1 MKKITFSQRL
11 RYKVDNM
18 MASGTGAV
26 ILWLGIISLL
36 LVIIAGAVLSLS
48 GITQTDSEEL
58 SFFEGFWQ
66 SLMRTLDA
74 GTMGGDEGWGF
85 RIVMLIVTIG
95 GVFIVSA
102 LIGIISAGFDQ
113 KLEEMRKGRSFVIE
127 SNHTL
132 ILGWSS
138 KIYTIISE
146 LAEANSNQRK
156 ACVVVLSE
164 VEKTEMEEQ
173 IRSHVSDYKTTKV
186 VCRKGNPL
194 DTSDLA
200 IVNVEA
206 AKSIIILPPEDE
218 EMADIFV
225 IKCILAIVNNPDRKE
240 SKYHIV
246 SEVRDARN
254 LEVIKMIGKDE
265 VEAMLLDEII
275 SRITVQTVHQPGLSV
290 VYESLLRFEGDEI
303 YFANEPKLSG
313 KKFIETLNCYEDS
326 TIIGL
331 RLANG
336 ECRLNPEMDYVLA
349 ADDEIIAIS
358 EDDDTIVMNGKNGTI
373 DDACII
379 DKDAIIE
386 AKSMHTLILGYNNK
400 TANTLQELGNYL
412 PANSEI
418 DLIIPQKT
426 ETSKHIEKKCP
437 LKLRVTHGEIISR
450 EFLNEIDY
458 SKYHFLIL
466 LAEQT
471 ENVQKAD
478 ANTLVTLL
486 HIRDILEQRDLHI
499 NIVSEMLDA
508 RNMEL
513 ARISKQND
521 FIVSEK
527 LISLLLSM
535 ISENK
540 DLRPVLEDLF
550 DADGSEMYFKP
561 ITNYVKTGVGVDFY
575 TVTKAA
581 ALKNQIAVGY
591 RQIAYAN
598 SASKNYGIV
607 LNPKK
612 SEKVIF
618 TADDI
623 LITIAED

>member
-36 LVIIAGAVLSLS
+36 LVIIAGAVLSIS
-48 GITQTDSEEL
+48 GITPTDSEEL

-85 RIVMLIVTIG
+85 RIVMLLVTIG

-132 ILGWSS
+132 ILGWST
-138 KIYTIISE
+138 KVFTIISE
-146 LAEANSNQRK
+146 LVEANSNQRK
-156 ACVVVLSE
+156 ACIVVLSD

-173 IRSHVSDYKTTKV
+173 IRSHVSGFKTTKI

-194 DTSDLA
+194 DISDLA

-225 IKCILAIVNNPDRKE
+225 IKCILAIVNNPERKE

-246 SEVRDARN
+246 SEVRDKRN
-254 LEVIKMIGKDE
+254 LDVIKMIGKDE

-303 YFANEPKLSG
+303 YFAKEPKLYG

-336 ECRLNPEMDYVLA
+336 ECRLNPEMEYILA
-349 ADDEIIAIS
+349 DDDEIIAIS
-358 EDDDTIVMNGKNGTI
+358 EDDDTIIFNGKCGDT
-373 DDACII
+373 DDSCIS
-379 DKDAIIE
+379 DTSNSTDYLA
-386 AKSMHTLILGYNNK
+386 MNTLIIGYNNK
-400 TANTLQELGNYL
+400 TVNTLQELGNYL

-418 DLIIPQKT
+418 DLIIPQNK
-426 ETSKHIEKKCP
+426 EIKKNIHKQCP
-437 LKLRVTHGEIISR
+437 LKLSVSEGDITSR
-450 EFLNEIDY
+450 AFLNEIDY

-466 LAEQT
+466 LAEQID
-471 ENVQKAD
+471 NVQKAD

-486 HIRDILEQRDLHI
+486 HIRDILQQRNLHI

-540 DLRPVLEDLF
+540 ELRPVLEDLF

-561 ITNYVKTGVGVDFY
+561 ITKYVKPGVSVDFY

-591 RQIAYAN
+591 RQIEYAN
-598 SASKNYGIV
+598 LASKNYGIV

-612 SEKVIF
+612 SQKVIF
-618 TADDI
+618 AEEDI